1 MQNSKLRHVLHLC
14 LLGLWASNVLAAPA
28 DNKGTALVMETH
40 AAFFSG
46 ETKQNLPLDPQVF
59 VSAPNSAAAVG
70 PQGIKHE
77 AGVRPAMIS
86 DNPALPIMNASG
98 KSLGMNLGAW
108 LSAKGNVIFTNQPSG
123 KQKVTVI
130 FSGLKPKGQYSLFE
144 NHFDETPIGFTP
156 LDGNGTD
163 NNFVADFQG
172 NAAATIYAPKPLTSD
187 NAVLLVYHS
196 DGQTHGQR
204 RGNIGVDAHHQLIV
218 KP

>member
-1 MQNSKLRHVLHLC
+1 
-14 LLGLWASNVLAAPA
+14 
-28 DNKGTALVMETH
+28 
-40 AAFFSG
+40 
-46 ETKQNLPLDPQVF
+46 
-59 VSAPNSAAAVG
+59 
-70 PQGIKHE
+70 
-77 AGVRPAMIS
+77 MIS